1 MESVV
6 LVIHLIL
13 ALAIIILVLLQRS
26 EGGGLGI
33 GGGGGGLGGFA
44 SARSTANALT
54 RMTAIC
60 AAAFF
65 TTSLALGVMAGAHS
79 SANKSI
85 LESLS
90 AEEIKAAMPAPA
102 EVPEA
107 PISLD
112 MPAEALKVIS
122 EGAETPVTAEE
133 QPAEAD
139 TQEQQQDST
148 DQETTTTDET
158 PEPAAP
164 VAQ

>member
-85 LESLS
+85 LEALS
-90 AEEIKAAMPAPA
+90 ADEVKASMPAPE

-107 PISLD
+107 PIALD

-122 EGAETPVTAEE
+122 EGTDTPAVEKE
-133 QPAEAD
+133 QQPDENA
-139 TQEQQQDST
+139 QEQQQDSS
-148 DQETTTTDET
+148 DQKTTTTDET